1 MNTDTSRRE
10 EHWQRTR
17 KLMFVTLTI
26 WFIFSFVVHWFA
38 APLNA
43 MAPDF
48 FGWPFG
54 FYMAAQGSEI
64 VFVVTL
70 FWFVK
75 SQHAIDKDCGFAE
88 ED

>member
-17 KLMFVTLTI
+17 KLMFITLTI

-38 APLNA
+38 GPLNA
-43 MAPDF
+43 FTFLNFPL
-48 FGWPFG
+48 G
-54 FYMAAQGSEI
+54 FYMAAQGSEVI
-64 VFVVTL
+64 FVITL

-75 SQHAIDKDCGFAE
+75 AQHNIDRDCGFAE
-88 ED
+88 EE

>member
-1 MNTDTSRRE
+1 MSTDTSRRG
-10 EHWQRTR
+10 EHWQRT
-17 KLMFVTLTI
+17 KTLMFITLTI

-38 APLNA
+38 NSLNA
-43 MAPDF
+43 FTFLNFPL
-48 FGWPFG
+48 G

-75 SQHAIDKDCGFAE
+75 AQHAIDRDCGFAE
-88 ED
+88 EE

>member
-17 KLMFVTLTI
+17 KLMFITLTI
-26 WFIFSFVVHWFA
+26 WFIFSFVVHWNA
-38 APLNA
+38 DALNA
-43 MAPDF
+43 FTFLDF
-48 FGWPFG
+48 PLG
-54 FYMAAQGSEI
+54 FYMAAQGSEVI
-64 VFVVTL
+64 FVITL

-75 SQHAIDKDCGFAE
+75 AQHAIDRDCGFAE

>member
-1 MNTDTSRRE
+1 MSTDTSRRG
-10 EHWQRTR
+10 EHWQRT
-17 KLMFVTLTI
+17 KTLMFITLTI

-38 APLNA
+38 NSLNA
-43 MAPDF
+43 FTFLDF
-48 FGWPFG
+48 PLG

-75 SQHAIDKDCGFAE
+75 AQHAIDRDCGFAE
-88 ED
+88 EE

>member
-1 MNTDTSRRE
+1 MSTDTSRRK

-17 KLMFVTLTI
+17 KLMFITLTI

-38 APLNA
+38 GPLNA
-43 MAPDF
+43 VTFLDF
-48 FGWPFG
+48 PLG

-64 VFVVTL
+64 IFVITL

-75 SQHAIDKDCGFAE
+75 AQHAIDRDCGFAE

>member
-1 MNTDTSRRE
+1 
-10 EHWQRTR
+10 
-17 KLMFVTLTI
+17 MFITLTI
-26 WFIFSFVVHWFA
+26 WFIFSFVVHWNA
-38 APLNA
+38 GALNA
-43 MAPDF
+43 MVPDF

-75 SQHAIDKDCGFAE
+75 AQHAIDKDCGFTE